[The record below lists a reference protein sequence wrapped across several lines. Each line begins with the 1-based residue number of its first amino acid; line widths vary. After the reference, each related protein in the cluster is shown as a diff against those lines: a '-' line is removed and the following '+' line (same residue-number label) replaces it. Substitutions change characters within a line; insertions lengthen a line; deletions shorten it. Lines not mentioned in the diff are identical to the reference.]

1 MQSHS
6 LQVSKKDKRPPD
18 QFLPIQARLVIAPMI
33 NPPEPPIEAEESRE
47 VVPKEI
53 VAAEIPVVEEQP
65 VNSKASAQ
73 PADQQVETLPPVH
86 TLPPKQVLQKN
97 YSVIDYSNAPD
108 VAQQQLSGLNQSKLH
123 AMAQQAAREYQQ
135 QKNAPILELKPAD
148 PFVTEDEK
156 LRKSVQVNVNC
167 DGYTNTAASMLSG
180 LFGGTLKCT
189 KGPKVDAFI
198 RNRLNKTELIG
209 APKDP

>member
-18 QFLPIQARLVIAPMI
+18 QSLPIQARLVFTSII

-53 VAAEIPVVEEQP
+53 VAAEIPAVEEPP
-65 VNSKASAQ
+65 VNTEASVQ
-73 PADQQVETLPPVH
+73 SADQQVEALPPVH
-86 TLPPKQVLQKN
+86 PPPPKPMLQKN
-97 YSVIDYSNAPD
+97 YSAIDYSNAPD
-108 VAQQQLSGLNQSKLH
+108 VARQQISGLNQSKLQ
-123 AMAQQAAREYQQ
+123 AMAHQAAREYQQ

-198 RNRLNKTELIG
+198 QNRLNKTELIG
-209 APKDP
+209 APQDP